1 MSLKKQIKKTINLVL
16 KPFNY
21 QVTSR
26 GIQHVLYDES
36 TSLKRLYKGGIQ
48 QIEGYYKEYVDTN
61 YVISNTRT
69 ELLTKLLGTETT
81 EALYIISSLNNTS
94 QVVGDVCEFGVA
106 QGATSALIC
115 NEIIAGNK
123 NVWFFDSFQGLSVP
137 SEKDVLIHDISNFG
151 AMEKYAGSM
160 ASPMSMLLERIKSVS
175 FPKERTRIVAG
186 FIEETIKKN
195 YLPEKVSFAYVDFD
209 FYEPIKVALEYLD
222 TVLSQ
227 DGIILVDDY
236 GFFSEGAQAAVDE
249 FYDSRKGKFE
259 LIKVSEY
266 AGHFVILK
274 KMAS

>member
-1 MSLKKQIKKTINLVL
+1 MKISKTLNKYIFKL
-16 KPFNY
+16 FNY
-21 QVTSR
+21 QITRTGFRHISTEQLDTVSK
-26 GIQHVLYDES
+26 LYTGS
-36 TSLKRLYKGGIQ
+36 IK
-48 QIEGYYKEYVDTN
+48 QIEGYYKEYVDPDYVTN
-61 YVISNTRT
+61 NSRT
-69 ELLTKLLGTETT
+69 ELLSKLLGTETT

-115 NEIIAGNK
+115 NEIISGNK
-123 NVWFFDSFQGLSVP
+123 NIWFFDSFQGLSVP

-151 AMEKYAGSM
+151 SMEKYAGSM

-186 FIEETIKKN
+186 FIEKTIKKN

-209 FYEPIKVALEYLD
+209 FYDPIKVALEYLD

-227 DGIILVDDY
+227 GGVILVDDY
-236 GFFSEGAQAAVDE
+236 GFFSDGAQAAVDE
-249 FYDSRKGKFE
+249 FYDSRKGKYE
-259 LIKVSEY
+259 LVKVPKY

-274 KMAS
+274 KIISRKN

>member
-1 MSLKKQIKKTINLVL
+1 MKISKTLNKYIFKL
-16 KPFNY
+16 FNY
-21 QVTSR
+21 QITRTGFRHISTEQLDTVSK
-26 GIQHVLYDES
+26 LYTGS
-36 TSLKRLYKGGIQ
+36 IK
-48 QIEGYYKEYVDTN
+48 QIEGYYKEYVDPDYVTN
-61 YVISNTRT
+61 NSRT
-69 ELLTKLLGTETT
+69 ELLSKLLGTETT

-115 NEIIAGNK
+115 NEIISGNK
-123 NVWFFDSFQGLSVP
+123 NIWFFDSFQGLSVP

-151 AMEKYAGSM
+151 SMEKYAGSM

-186 FIEETIKKN
+186 FIEKTIKKN

-209 FYEPIKVALEYLD
+209 FYEPNKVALEYLD

-227 DGIILVDDY
+227 GGVILVDDY
-236 GFFSEGAQAAVDE
+236 GFFSDGAQAAVDE
-249 FYDSRKGKFE
+249 FYDSRKGKYE
-259 LIKVSEY
+259 LVKVSEY

-274 KMAS
+274 KIISRKN

>member
-1 MSLKKQIKKTINLVL
+1 MKISKTLNKYIFKL
-16 KPFNY
+16 FNY
-21 QVTSR
+21 QITRTGFRHISTEQLDTVSK
-26 GIQHVLYDES
+26 LYTGS
-36 TSLKRLYKGGIQ
+36 IK
-48 QIEGYYKEYVDTN
+48 QIEGYYKEYVDPDYVTN
-61 YVISNTRT
+61 NSRT
-69 ELLTKLLGTETT
+69 ELLSKLLGTETT

-115 NEIIAGNK
+115 NEIISGNK
-123 NVWFFDSFQGLSVP
+123 NIWFFDSFQGLSVP

-151 AMEKYAGSM
+151 SMEKYAGSM

-186 FIEETIKKN
+186 FIEKTIKKN

-227 DGIILVDDY
+227 DGVILVDDY

-249 FYDSRKGKFE
+249 FYDSRKGKYE
-259 LIKVSEY
+259 LVKVSEY

-274 KMAS
+274 KIVSRKN